1 MSKIKNENH
10 IVIHG
15 WMINELNL
23 KSNELI
29 IYAFIYGVTQD
40 GESEFYGSRNYLAS
54 CCNASL
60 PTVDNALSSLVEK
73 NLIIKR
79 QEKINGVIFNRYK
92 VNYDSLETLWGVKN
106 LYGGSKETLH
116 NNKYNKKEKEI
127 NNNKLLF
134 KKKDAKTEEI
144 KEIVDYLNQ
153 PDTNEPVR
161 TFKYTSKNTKT
172 LISAR
177 LKEGFTVDEF
187 KDVIFYKYNE
197 WVEKP
202 FKFSNGVMS
211 DTYYRPE
218 TLFNSKNF
226 ENYLQEYN
234 ESIK

>member
-1 MSKIKNENH
+1 MNNGYAICFNEWALDKDIKNEL
-10 IVIHG
+10 G
-15 WMINELNL
+15 LL
-23 KSNELI
+23 LI
-29 IYAFIYGVTQD
+29 ISSLCAEKGYCYA
-40 GESEFYGSRNYLAS
+40 SNKYLAKLFEIDES
-54 CCNASL
+54 TISRKLKLLEEKQYVIIEYEKRGCEIISRKIRLTKISIDDSQKCQSTIDENVKENNTSNNK
-60 PTVDNALSSLVEK
+60 TSNNNINNLSS
-73 NLIIKR
+73 
-79 QEKINGVIFNRYK
+79 
-92 VNYDSLETLWGVKN
+92 
-106 LYGGSKETLH
+106 
-116 NNKYNKKEKEI
+116 
-127 NNNKLLF
+127 
-134 KKKDAKTEEI
+134 EI

-153 PDTNEPVR
+153 PDTNEPIR